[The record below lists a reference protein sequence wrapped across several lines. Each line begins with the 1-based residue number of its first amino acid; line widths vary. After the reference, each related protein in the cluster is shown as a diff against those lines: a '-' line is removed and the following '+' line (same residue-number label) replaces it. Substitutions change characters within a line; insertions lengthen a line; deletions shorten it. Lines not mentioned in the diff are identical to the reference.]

1 MPFSIR
7 ELIYKNEVLKT
18 NSEKENLIQLLTPKE
33 EEEEEDL
40 LTSMEKRM
48 DNILKVLNYFLK
60 ISLIENELLC

>member
-18 NSEKENLIQLLTPKE
+18 NSEKENLIQLLTPK